1 MPKKRADGRYQRK
14 ITLSDGRQKIVY
26 GRTLAELARAEAEAR
41 DADRSGLQVGDHTLV
56 GEWAKIW
63 LETYKSNLRPN
74 TVRMYRGAYNKHIM
88 ATLGGMELQSVR
100 PVHIRAV
107 MAKVAD
113 KSESLQHKV
122 LLTMRQL
129 FAEARRN
136 HLVAADPTEGVKI
149 TAHASPDKVKSVE
162 VEDQQTF
169 VAALRTLEDRRP
181 LAFVG
186 LCLYCGLR
194 KEEALGLQWSDIAG
208 DRLTVRRAVAFSA
221 GHVDES
227 MQLKTKA
234 AHRTL
239 PIPQP
244 LQEILAAAP
253 HTSEWVVPTFDG
265 RRMTDQ
271 GFKNMWR
278 KAAAVAPVPLHPH
291 MLRHSYCMALFRAG
305 VDLRTAQVLM
315 GHSSIQV
322 TANIYTR
329 LAEEDAMDA
338 AGQLNAYYAKA
349 AKTTTGR
356 TLVCV

>member
-26 GRTLAELARAEAEAR
+26 GRTLAELAQAESEAR
-41 DADRSGLQVGDHTLV
+41 DADRSGLRVGDHTLV

-74 TVRMYRGAYNKHIM
+74 TVRMYRGTYNKHIM

-162 VEDQQTF
+162 VEDQQAF

-181 LAFVG
+181 LA
-186 LCLYCGLR
+186 LR
-194 KEEALGLQWSDIAG
+194 CAGQWRFRPAMWMRVCNSKP
-208 DRLTVRRAVAFSA
+208 RR
-221 GHVDES
+221 
-227 MQLKTKA
+227 
-234 AHRTL
+234 
-239 PIPQP
+239 
-244 LQEILAAAP
+244 
-253 HTSEWVVPTFDG
+253 
-265 RRMTDQ
+265 
-271 GFKNMWR
+271 
-278 KAAAVAPVPLHPH
+278 
-291 MLRHSYCMALFRAG
+291 
-305 VDLRTAQVLM
+305 RTARCPFRSRCRRSSLM
-315 GHSSIQV
+315 RRTPVSGWCR
-322 TANIYTR
+322 R
-329 LAEEDAMDA
+329 LM
-338 AGQLNAYYAKA
+338 AGA
-349 AKTTTGR
+349 
-356 TLVCV
+356 